1 MKAFQVD
8 FFVVG
13 AARCGTTSLYNYLNQ
28 HPQIY
33 LPNIKELNYF
43 SNVESKDYSVYK
55 KPNKNEH
62 YHTKIIKSY
71 DIYKGLFESANDN
84 QVKGDI
90 SPSYFWDIQTA
101 QRIFEHNPNAKII
114 ISLRNPVYRAFS
126 HYVMNFGIGHEK
138 HNSFDKALK
147 AKRKPIW
154 GGGNLYLELSSY
166 YDPVISYY
174 KLFKKENIH
183 LLIFE
188 DWTENKDNTLFE
200 IFDFLDVN
208 DQFMVNHS
216 VKHNEKVAYKNIKT
230 LNLLRTRFIKSF
242 LELFVSTRTKDHL
255 KGKLFNKNDFNI
267 KLDPDL
273 KIKLKEYFKNDVQ
286 QLQEFLGIS
295 LMRKWD
301 LE

>member
-55 KPNKNEH
+55 KPYKNEH

-90 SPSYFWDIQTA
+90 SPSYFWDMQTA

-126 HYVMNFGIGHEK
+126 HYIMNFGIGHEK
-138 HNSFDKALK
+138 HNSFDEALK

-188 DWTENKDNTLFE
+188 DWTENKDETLFE
-200 IFDFLDVN
+200 IFDFLDVKN
-208 DQFMVNHS
+208 QFMVNHS

-295 LMRKWD
+295 LMLKWE